1 MSEPGLIVYYVLV
14 VLVLVGAMVALSPGE
29 W

>member
-1 MSEPGLIVYYVLV
+1 MSEPGLIVYYVLF